1 MVGPPSSSSAAGS
14 CCAAFRS
21 ATHHRRRRSDLPPVT
36 EGIHPVYTMNKIKRT
51 AFIRS
56 FRRLHP
62 PNPNF
67 HFNIQAAALAMASD
81 DVVRFHFPN
90 HEVSILQRMNQLR
103 MEERFCDVTI
113 VAERLRFP
121 GHRVVLAACSPFLRD
136 QFHMNPSRE
145 VEVFPMTG
153 AQTVQRLLLSCYT
166 GTLEFPFGDILD
178 YLTAA
183 SCLQMEHVV
192 EKCRQSLSPRIGP
205 RLPPAPPGPSPGL
218 GGDESGPDRDRDPD
232 QERPCTPQIASSSE
246 RDGPWAEAGESVKLE
261 QEQQQEPL
269 PRPRPRPRP
278 PAASFGQAD
287 DLRIRKVE
295 SLADCMAPGS
305 GEGPEPDQRIHS
317 TVGGGGAGSGS
328 GSHDY
333 PETGGAPYDM
343 SEVLISDDFPEEDY
357 ESSASEDCRSGFY
370 RGPEDPASHPLR
382 PDGPEGPG
390 AEPVRCSEC
399 AAVFE
404 QREHLAAHM
413 VTHRLY
419 MCLLCGKVFKKNARL
434 AQHINVHT
442 GFKPYC
448 CAVCGR
454 TFTQKRSLKD
464 HMNVHNGDAPH
475 CCNYCDMR
483 FTHYSTLRVHLRDQ
497 HGKTTTR
504 NLENRPAE
512 ISMVLP

>member
-1 MVGPPSSSSAAGS
+1 MS
-14 CCAAFRS
+14 
-21 ATHHRRRRSDLPPVT
+21 
-36 EGIHPVYTMNKIKRT
+36 
-51 AFIRS
+51 
-56 FRRLHP
+56 
-62 PNPNF
+62 
-67 HFNIQAAALAMASD
+67 SD

-103 MEERFCDVTI
+103 LEERFCDVTI

-145 VEVFPMTG
+145 VQVFPMTG

-166 GTLEFPFGDILD
+166 GTLEFPFRDILD

-205 RLPPAPPGPSPGL
+205 RLPASAADETGP
-218 GGDESGPDRDRDPD
+218 
-232 QERPCTPQIASSSE
+232 ERPGTPQIATSSE
-246 RDGPWAEAGESVKLE
+246 RDGPWAGEAGEAVKLE
-261 QEQQQEPL
+261 GEPQRVA
-269 PRPRPRPRP
+269 PA
-278 PAASFGQAD
+278 PAAAFGPAD

-295 SLADCMAPGS
+295 SLADCMEEGAA
-305 GEGPEPDQRIHS
+305 GERSEPEPRIHS
-317 TVGGGGAGSGS
+317 TVSGA
-328 GSHDY
+328 HDY
-333 PETGGAPYDM
+333 PEAGGAPYGM

-370 RGPEDPASHPLR
+370 RGGGEEAPPAPA
-382 PDGPEGPG
+382 DG
-390 AEPVRCSEC
+390 ADVEPARCPEC
-399 AAVFE
+399 ASAFE

-464 HMNVHNGDAPH
+464 HMNVHNGDSPH
-475 CCNYCDMR
+475 CCNFCDMR

-504 NLENRPAE
+504 NLDKPAE
-512 ISMVLP
+512 ISMVVP